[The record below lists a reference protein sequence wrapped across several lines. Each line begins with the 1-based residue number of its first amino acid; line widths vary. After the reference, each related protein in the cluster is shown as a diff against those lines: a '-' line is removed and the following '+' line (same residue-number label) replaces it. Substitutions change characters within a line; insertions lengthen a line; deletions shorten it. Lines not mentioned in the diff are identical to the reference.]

1 MPHSKQNRSFR
12 DVLSGQALGLVL
24 KKLNLT
30 QEKQTTQE
38 QKKWQKHTTS
48 KPISK
53 ENLNKQSI
61 LRTVYVNAY
70 HCAQQSYTVQHR
82 TVL

>member
-38 QKKWQKHTTS
+38 QKNGKNTQQV
-48 KPISK
+48 
-53 ENLNKQSI
+53 NLYLKK
-61 LRTVYVNAY
+61 T
-70 HCAQQSYTVQHR
+70 
-82 TVL
+82 